1 MESLVQFCAERLADL
16 GERALRRQLATTDR
30 LDQARALRDGR
41 RVVSFSCNDYLGLSR
56 HPQVKAAAM
65 RALAEH
71 GAGAGASRLV
81 TGNYG
86 LLGELE
92 ADLAAF
98 KGAEAACVFGSG
110 YLANIGIVTA
120 LMGAGD
126 AVVLDELSHSCMFSG
141 ARLSGAR
148 VERFRHNDT
157 ADLAAK
163 LDAVRGEARHVLVMT
178 EGVFSMDGDMAPLPE
193 IVEIAEAAGAWLLV
207 DDAHALGVVGDGR
220 GSAHAF
226 GGTPCRVPLQM
237 GTLSKAAG
245 SYGGYLCGAKPVV
258 DYVVNRARSLVFS
271 TGLPPASAGAAKAA
285 LGLMARDPAFC
296 RIPRE
301 RARLFT
307 RLMGLPEAESPV
319 VPIVVGEAEPTL
331 AASAAL
337 LEQGFLVTAIRP
349 PTVPEGT
356 SRLRVTFS
364 AAHSEDDVADLAAAL
379 KRLPG
384 LAL

>member
-1 MESLVQFCAERLADL
+1 MNSLVQFCTERLADL
-16 GERALRRQLATTDR
+16 EGQALRRRLATTDR
-30 LDQARALRDGR
+30 EEKGRALRDGR
-41 RVVSFSCNDYLGLSR
+41 RVISFSCNDYLGLSR
-56 HPQVKAAAM
+56 HPRVQAAAM
-65 RALAEH
+65 RAIADY
-71 GAGAGASRLV
+71 GAGSGASRLV

-120 LMGAGD
+120 LMGKGD
-126 AVVLDELSHSCMFSG
+126 AIVLDELSHSCMFSG

-157 ADLAAK
+157 DDLMEK
-163 LDAVRGEARHVLVMT
+163 LAEVGGDARHVLVMT

-226 GGTPCRVPLQM
+226 GDTPCRVPLQM

-296 RIPRE
+296 RIPRD

-319 VPIVVGEAEPTL
+319 VPIIMGEAEPTL

-337 LEQGFLVTAIRP
+337 LEEGFLVTAIRP

-364 AAHSEDDVADLAAAL
+364 AAHSEEDVEALAAAV
-379 KRLPG
+379 KRLPRRP
-384 LAL
+384 L